1 MRYGLRKFFIGM
13 TSILV
18 ASSLMNSAAVA
29 ESADRKIVI
38 NLASRSLA
46 LYEDNVRLRVYPV
59 GVGKYSTP
67 SPVGYYSIL
76 TKEIDPPWIDPDD
89 PEHEIPSGPY
99 NPIGYRWMQFHGNY
113 GIHGT
118 NKPSSIGSYVSNGCI
133 RMYNEDVEEL
143 FDLVSVGTPVEITY
157 NRVVVEKTPDDQIV
171 YYVYPDAYGWQS
183 LKLEDVTKWLD
194 GYGIGAFESDE
205 EIEQV
210 IYDATGEPNYVGQ
223 IYPIEYGDQK
233 LNVGAIV
240 QDQVTYVPVAE
251 LSSATNVRT
260 TWNDYDQ
267 RISSEYGTASAVEK
281 KGKVYLTADD
291 SQRIFHTT
299 GSITDGRIYQIQPV
313 QGVENPTKK
322 DKTPKNKPNKKD
334 KKGKDQQT
342 NIVIAPESGPVV
354 VPSDVSVEFKDKPN
368 PAENQTPENVA
379 DPSSENTAEP
389 QRKIPLVFDDN
400 GNPLDKDGNIIP
412 PKSDD
417 SGYRIQKP
425 EQDFLVQEPA
435 PEQIDEPTVEKVDE
449 SDSDKNSKA
458 DKKSKKDS
466 DKKSKKDSDKKSK
479 RDEKVEKPV
488 EPEPEHE
495 IDSEKPRDAEK
506 SRVIDP
512 KNVVFD
518 ENGNPLDKDG
528 NIIPPEDEMSET
540 R

>member
-1 MRYGLRKFFIGM
+1 MKKIFIGM
-13 TSILV
+13 TSIFV
-18 ASSLMNSAAVA
+18 VSSLMNSAAVA

-143 FDLVSVGTPVEITY
+143 FDLVTVGTPVEITY

-223 IYPIEYGDQK
+223 IYPIEYGDKK

-281 KGKVYLTADD
+281 KGKVYLNADD

-299 GSITDGRIYQIQPV
+299 GAITDGRIYQIQPI
-313 QGVENPTKK
+313 QSTETPSKK
-322 DKTPKNKPNKKD
+322 DKSSKPKPNKKD

-354 VPSDVSVEFKDKPN
+354 VPPDVSVEFKDKPN
-368 PAENQTPENVA
+368 PAENQPSENVT
-379 DPSSENTAEP
+379 DPAAENTAEQ

-412 PKSDD
+412 PKSDE
-417 SGYRIQKP
+417 SGYKTQKP
-425 EQDFLVQEPA
+425 EQNFIVQEPT
-435 PEQIDEPTVEKVDE
+435 PEQIDEPVTEKVDE
-449 SDSDKNSKA
+449 SDKNSKP
-458 DKKSKKDS
+458 DKKSKS

-479 RDEKVEKPV
+479 NDEKTIESKPDPGITA
-488 EPEPEHE
+488 EN
-495 IDSEKPRDAEK
+495 PRDVEK

-518 ENGNPLDKDG
+518 EFGNPLDKDG
-528 NIIPPEDEMSET
+528 NVIPPENEASET
-540 R
+540 